1 MKMDDEVAV
10 KLKQYEVQVITID
23 ENKKLIEKYDQQ
35 IAQLK
40 TDYQLLEEKL
50 KRIQKINEKL
60 EIDVSEKDEE
70 NISLKKKKIEKLEQ
84 QLGLAGIGK
93 NKKFF

>member
-1 MKMDDEVAV
+1 MDDEVAV

-70 NISLKKKKIEKLEQ
+70 NISLKKK
-84 QLGLAGIGK
+84 
-93 NKKFF
+93 N